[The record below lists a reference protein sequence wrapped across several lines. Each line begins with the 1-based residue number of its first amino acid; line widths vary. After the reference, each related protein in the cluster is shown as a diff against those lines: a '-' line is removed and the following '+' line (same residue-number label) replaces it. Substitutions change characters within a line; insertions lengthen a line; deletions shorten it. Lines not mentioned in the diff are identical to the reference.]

1 MPPANSQMQMWA
13 GNFGAEYTVRNSYSL
28 SEMDEHFRLQHGFTR
43 SEMFADALKDISKK
57 AAILEVGTNIGLQLE
72 CLKALGFINLT
83 GFDIQIEAVRRAK
96 SGIAGIEVLQSSA
109 LEFPFKNGSFDLVFT
124 SGVLIH
130 IHPDN
135 LKKVMSEMHRVSKRY
150 ILGFEYFS
158 EKLTEIEY
166 RGNKNLLWK
175 ADYRQIFLDLFP
187 GLKTEKKRMIKYLAS
202 ENANNLYL
210 LEK

>member
-1 MPPANSQMQMWA
+1 
-13 GNFGAEYTVRNSYSL
+13 
-28 SEMDEHFRLQHGFTR
+28 
-43 SEMFADALKDISKK
+43 MFADALKDIPKDSS
-57 AAILEVGTNIGLQLE
+57 ILEVGTNIGLQLE
-72 CLKALGFINLT
+72 CLKSLGFSHLT

-96 SGIAGIEVLQSSA
+96 SRIAGIDVLQSSA
-109 LEFPFKNGSFDLVFT
+109 LELPFKDNAFDLVFT

-135 LKKVMSEMHRVSKRY
+135 LKKVMSEMHRVSKKY
-150 ILGFEYFS
+150 IMGFEYFS

-175 ADYRQIFLDLFP
+175 ADYMRIFRNGFPDLKS
-187 GLKTEKKRMIKYLAS
+187 LKTRLVKYLA
-202 ENANNLYL
+202 NDNTNNLYL